1 MAYGQTAD
9 VRKLSGNPP
18 SSEVNDTTI
27 NDEIA
32 NADALINVETGKS
45 NWASSDVDFNAI
57 RRASNFYAAAAI
69 LNIFDQTKTE
79 VANSYRE
86 EFWKIIK
93 SLKTSSKQAAPPE
106 NIMLKTA
113 GSEE

>member
-1 MAYGQTAD
+1 MYGQTAD
-9 VRKLSGNPP
+9 VRKLAGNPP
-18 SSEVNDTTI
+18 TNEVDDTTI
-27 NDEIA
+27 NNEIA
-32 NADALINVETGKS
+32 NSDALINVETGKS
-45 NWASSDVDFNAI
+45 NWSSSDTDFNAI

-79 VANSYRE
+79 IANSYRE

-93 SLKTSSKQAAPPE
+93 SLKTSSKLSSPPE
-106 NIMLKTA
+106 NVLLKTA

>member
-1 MAYGQTAD
+1 MD
-9 VRKLSGNPP
+9 
-18 SSEVNDTTI
+18 DTTI
-27 NDEIA
+27 NSEIA
-32 NADALINVETGKS
+32 NADALINVETGKN
-45 NWASSDVDFNAI
+45 NWTALDADFNAI

-69 LNIFDQTKTE
+69 LNIFDQTKVE

-93 SLKTSSKQAAPPE
+93 SLKTSSKLAAPPE
-106 NIMLKTA
+106 NLMLKTG